1 MDQEEVYGDDRSGRL
16 EDLLRELARLII
28 ELDSKGRLL
37 HQPAELLRRLGDIRS
52 ELFHYEVRITY
63 DSPEIARHRRLVDE
77 ARGLSESSYQDE
89 PEDDEPWR
97 RNKAE

>member
-1 MDQEEVYGDDRSGRL
+1 MSEEEVYGDDRSQRL
-16 EDLLRELARLII
+16 EEQLREFARLIV
-28 ELDSKGRLL
+28 ELDGQEMLLSDPARLL
-37 HQPAELLRRLGDIRS
+37 RLLGDIRS

-77 ARGLSESSYQDE
+77 AKGLSDSSFQSD

-97 RNKAE
+97 RKNED